1 LLIRINEQIFLRTEQ
16 YFQCSDTSE
25 LSILPD
31 ISEIEDFEHSNI
43 PENFDNESE
52 YLTRLFM
59 VHRQDFIRPLCKG
72 LCDLK
77 KDIAK
82 DPSCLSKRWTHG
94 KPDSQQV

>member
-1 LLIRINEQIFLRTEQ
+1 MSLIQTIRDIWDNNTSSVTINI
-16 YFQCSDTSE
+16 DTSE

-77 KDIAK
+77 KDIAQ
-82 DPSCLSKRWTHG
+82 LHTG
-94 KPDSQQV
+94 